1 METYIIAIQELTMN
15 KTLLDYFADL
25 PDPRVERTKLHKLE
39 DILVITIC
47 AVICGAE
54 GWNEIELFGQCKQPW
69 LKTFLELPN
78 GIPSHDTFARVVSS
92 IKPDDF
98 EQRFQKWIQ
107 ALAQSTGEKIIAING
122 KTIRRSFDTA
132 NRKAAIH
139 MVSAWACENKMV
151 FGQIATDD
159 KSNEITAIPKLLEML
174 VLDGSVVTIDAMGCQ
189 KKIAEKIIDSGGD
202 YIFSLKGN
210 HGTLHEEVKLFM
222 DDAITNNSG
231 YDYSTET
238 QGDHGRIETRKVWY
252 CQDVQWMADSKDWP
266 GLSSLIAVESQRVQ
280 GEKTTVERR
289 YFISSLSGKDAKS
302 TGQMIREHWGVE
314 NKLHW
319 SLDVSFGEDNCRIRK
334 DFGAENFSR
343 LRRIALN
350 LLKQEKTLNR
360 GIKAKQHKA
369 GWDEQY
375 LLKVL
380 KI

>member
-1 METYIIAIQELTMN
+1 MSKA
-15 KTLLDYFADL
+15 LLDYFADL

-39 DILVITIC
+39 DILAITIC

-54 GWNEIELFGQCKQPW
+54 GWTEIELFAESKQQW
-69 LKTFLELPN
+69 LKTFLELAN

-98 EQRFQKWIQ
+98 ELRFQKWIQ
-107 ALAQSTGEKIIAING
+107 ALAQNTGEKIIAIDG
-122 KTIRRSFDTA
+122 KTLRRSFDAA

-139 MVSAWACENKMV
+139 IVSAWACENKMV
-151 FGQIATDD
+151 FGQIATDE

-174 VLDGSVVTIDAMGCQ
+174 VLEGCVVTIDAMGCQ
-189 KKIAEKIIDSGGD
+189 KKIAEKIIDGGGD

-222 DDAITNNSG
+222 DDAIANNSG
-231 YDYSTET
+231 DGYNVET

-252 CQDVQWMADSKDWP
+252 SKDVQWMANIKDRP
-266 GLSSLIAVESQRVQ
+266 GLSSLIAVESQRVV
-280 GEKTTVERR
+280 GDKTTMERR
-289 YFISSLSGKDAKS
+289 YFISSLSNKDAKS
-302 TGQMIREHWGVE
+302 IGHIIRGHWGIE
-314 NKLHW
+314 NRLHW

-350 LLKQEKTLNR
+350 LLKQEKMLKR

-375 LLKVL
+375 MLKVL
-380 KI
+380 GI

>member
-1 METYIIAIQELTMN
+1 MD
-15 KTLLDYFADL
+15 KTLLDYFADI

-39 DILVITIC
+39 DILAITIC

-54 GWNEIELFGQCKQPW
+54 GWNEIELFGQCKQSW
-69 LKTFLELPN
+69 LESFLELPN
-78 GIPSHDTFARVVSS
+78 GIPSHDTFARVISS

-98 EQRFQKWIQ
+98 EKRFQKWTQ
-107 ALAQSTGEKIIAING
+107 AVARKIGEKVIAIDG
-122 KTIRRSFDTA
+122 KTLRRSFDTA

-139 MVSAWACENKMV
+139 MVSAWACQNKMV
-151 FGQIATDD
+151 FGQIATDE

-189 KKIAEKIIDSGGD
+189 KKIAEKIIGGNGD
-202 YIFSLKGN
+202 YVFSLKGN

-222 DDAITNNSG
+222 DDAIANRG
-231 YDYSTET
+231 CYDYSFDTD
-238 QGDHGRIETRKVWY
+238 GGHGRIETRKIWY
-252 CQDVQWMADSKDWP
+252 SQNVQWMKDIKGWP
-266 GLSSLIAVESQRVQ
+266 GLSSLIAVESRRVT
-280 GEKTTVERR
+280 GEKVSTERR
-289 YFISSLSGKDAKS
+289 YFISSLSGKDAQS
-302 TGQMIREHWGVE
+302 LGQIIRDHWGIE

-319 SLDVSFGEDNCRIRK
+319 SLDVSFSEDDCRIRRE
-334 DFGAENFSR
+334 FGAENFSR

-350 LLKQEKTLNR
+350 LLKQEKTLKR

-380 KI
+380 QI

>member
-1 METYIIAIQELTMN
+1 MD
-15 KTLLDYFADL
+15 KTLLDYFSDL

-39 DILVITIC
+39 DILAITIC

-54 GWNEIELFGQCKQPW
+54 GWNEIELFGQCKQQW
-69 LKTFLELPN
+69 LESFLELPN

-98 EQRFQKWIQ
+98 EQRFQRWIQ
-107 ALAQSTGEKIIAING
+107 ALAKNTGEKIIAIDG
-122 KTIRRSFDTA
+122 KTLRRSFDTA

-151 FGQIATDD
+151 FGQVVTDG

-189 KKIAEKIIDSGGD
+189 KKIAEKIIDGNGD
-202 YIFSLKGN
+202 YVFSLKGN

-222 DDAITNNSG
+222 DDAIANRGSC
-231 YDYSTET
+231 DYSCDTD
-238 QGDHGRIETRKVWY
+238 GGHGRVETRKIW
-252 CQDVQWMADSKDWP
+252 CSENVQWMQDLKQWQ
-266 GLSSLIAVESQRVQ
+266 GLLSLIAVESQRVQ
-280 GEKTTVERR
+280 SDKTTVERR
-289 YFISSLSGKDAKS
+289 YFISSLAGKDARAM
-302 TGQMIREHWGVE
+302 GQIIREHWGVE

-350 LLKQEKTLNR
+350 LLKQEKTLKR

-380 KI
+380 QI